1 MNLVKYFLSIVL
13 IIFSTN
19 TFAQQNEYT
28 VTKEKI
34 YVHTNHTFFKP
45 GEQLFYKIY
54 VVKAKD
60 QTPTNISK
68 LVYVDVITPAGTIA
82 EKQVFQVI
90 DGAAEGSFD
99 FNVNVIG
106 GVYKLKAYTSWM
118 RNESDS
124 TFFTKEI
131 TVQKTIAPRILMNL
145 DFPKK
150 GYSAGDKVIADFT
163 ARNLNDEPIKFYEFK
178 YTITIAGK
186 NILSNTMKSDKN
198 GKAEINFD
206 LPTDLNSNDGLL
218 NITIDYDAYTESI
231 SRSIPIVLNN
241 IDVQFMPEGGTL
253 VHNITSTIAFKA
265 VNEFG
270 KPVDING
277 TIYDDK
283 NNKVVDFESYKFGMG
298 KFVFTP
304 KYGTLYYAKITSL
317 INITKE
323 YKLPEIK
330 NTGIVCNVTQDNE
343 NILLTIN
350 CSNAEECKI
359 IGQTK
364 NQIYYQEKIVFKKGE
379 QTISISK
386 NLFPVGITQ
395 FTIYTSTHLPVSER
409 LVFLNE
415 NKNLQVKITTN
426 KKQYAPR
433 EKVKL
438 QIITTDY
445 SGKAIPSNFS
455 LSIVDDKL
463 WTFADDKQNHILSWL
478 LLHSELKGTI
488 EEPTF
493 YFKQDEPK
501 SIPALDLVMLT
512 NGYRYFD
519 FIEYV
524 LQENKLKF
532 SPDQSNILSGVIV
545 NEKNEPVQAK
555 LFLASVQQDGKAMQI
570 KTDKNGNFFFSDL
583 TANQSYY
590 LLTQSFKKE
599 KVKINILQN
608 GTGFNPTATMA
619 LLENKGDDNKMPAIR
634 TLAFAERKK
643 LEENNFTGRKQL
655 DINDVA
661 LNNFKNKNNELNEV
675 VVTGFGNQKRRDMT
689 GSVVVVNAKELNGF
703 DKLENALAG
712 KVAGLEVRANA
723 NVFGEARISLR
734 GIRSLT
740 GNNQPLLVID
750 GVPSNLGFISQLNP
764 NDVNNVDVLKSA
776 ASTAIFGADGV
787 NGAIMVT
794 TKKFRTFKTN
804 KYILKNYFI
813 NTQQFI
819 ANGTVY
825 TIAKKYYAPKYETT
839 KTEERTDF
847 RETIY
852 WNPTVQ
858 TDNNGIATLEFY
870 NSDANTTFRAIAEGI
885 GYNGVLGRTEKT
897 YSVQNPLSV
906 DAKIPPYLTVGDKA
920 LIPLVIK
927 NNSEGKYVVKI
938 AVQLPE
944 NMTCEKYTNNIT
956 IEASES
962 KEILIPIT
970 ALKATKGI
978 VKFIVDNNN
987 EKEIISLPIEAS
999 NKGFI
1004 VIETFSGNT
1013 TQVHNFNI
1021 NKLIPGT
1028 LTTKLKLFN
1037 NVEGQ
1042 LLDGI
1047 ESMLREPY
1055 GCFEQTSSST
1065 YPNVF
1070 ILKYLK
1076 ESGKSNAEIEKKAMG
1091 YIEAGYKRLS
1101 GFETAQNGFEWFGK
1115 TPPHEALSAYGLL
1128 EFTDM
1133 QEFIKV
1139 DKKMLERTKQFLLSR
1154 KDGNGGFKLSNTG
1167 YDQFRSVPNKIANIY
1182 IVYALTQA
1190 GIGKEIKLEYETA
1203 IKAAISSND
1212 GYQLSMMAIAANNM
1226 NNDNDFTSL
1235 LIKLNENYKKLNLQS
1250 ETSVVNSR
1258 DASLRVEAL
1267 SLYAIALCREKNP
1280 KIALIAELIT
1290 KILAEKS
1297 YYGYGS
1303 TQATVLALNAVV
1315 SFSKLSNKASKDVK
1329 IDFVLNSKKLTGSE
1343 FLNTDCIEGKNNFS
1357 VEYADNNK
1365 SIPYNFEVAYNTFTP
1380 PNSEKA
1386 ALHITSTI
1394 NNKNPKIGETVRLQ
1408 IAVQNKED
1416 ILQPMAIAKIGIP
1429 AGLIIQPWQLK
1440 EMMEKKE
1447 FAYYEIF
1454 DNYLVIYWMGFKQN
1468 ETKVINLD
1476 LKATIEGTYKA
1487 KASNVYLYYT
1497 PEHKNWVDGE
1507 TVEIGH

>member
-1 MNLVKYFLSIVL
+1 MKTIKYILSVL
-13 IIFSTN
+13 LILFSAN
-19 TFAQQNEYT
+19 AFAQQNEYS

-34 YVHTNHTFFKP
+34 YMQTNHIFFKP

-60 QTPTNISK
+60 QTPTDISK
-68 LVYVDVITPAGTIA
+68 VVYVDVIAPSGTIV
-82 EKQVFQVI
+82 EKQTYPII

-99 FNVNVIG
+99 FNENVIG
-106 GVYKLKAYTSWM
+106 GVYKLKVYTTWM

-131 TVQKTIAPRILMNL
+131 TVQKTIAPRILMKL

-150 GYSAGDKVIADFT
+150 GYGAGDKVIADFS
-163 ARNLNDEPIKFYEFK
+163 ARNLNDEPIKFYTIK
-178 YTITIAGK
+178 YTATIAGK
-186 NILSNTMKSDKN
+186 QILTNTIKTN
-198 GKAEINFD
+198 NEGKAEINVD
-206 LPTDLNSNDGLL
+206 LPKDLNSTDGLL

-241 IDVQFMPEGGTL
+241 IDLQFMPEGGTL
-253 VHNITSTIAFKA
+253 VDNINSNIAFKA
-265 VNEFG
+265 LNEFG
-270 KPVDING
+270 KPVDITG
-277 TIYDDK
+277 AIYDDK
-283 NNKVVDFESYKFGMG
+283 NNKIVDFESYKFGMG
-298 KFVFTP
+298 KFAFTP
-304 KYGTLYYAKITSL
+304 KYGTIYYAKITSPT
-317 INITKE
+317 NITKE
-323 YKLPEIK
+323 YKLPQIN
-330 NTGIVCNVTQDNE
+330 NTGIVFTITQNKE
-343 NILLTIN
+343 TVLLKIN
-350 CSNAEECKI
+350 CSNTEECKI

-364 NQIYYQEKIVFKKGE
+364 NHIYYEEKLLLENGE
-379 QTISISK
+379 QIITISK
-386 NLFPVGITQ
+386 DLFPVGIAQ
-395 FTIYTSTHLPVSER
+395 FTLYTSNQLPVAER
-409 LVFLNE
+409 LIFLNE
-415 NKNLQVKITTN
+415 SKNLQVKITTN

-438 QIITTDY
+438 QILTTDFN
-445 SGKAIPSNFS
+445 GKAIPSNFS

-478 LLHSELKGTI
+478 LLNSELKGNI
-488 EEPTF
+488 QEPTF
-493 YFKQDEPK
+493 YFKQEEAK
-501 SIPALDLVMLT
+501 ALPALDLVMLT

-532 SPDQSNILSGVIV
+532 SPDQNNILSGIIV
-545 NEKNEPVQAK
+545 NDKNEPVEAK
-555 LFLASVQQDGKAMQI
+555 LFLASNNANGKAMQI
-570 KTDKNGNFFFSDL
+570 KTDKNGKFFFTDL

-590 LLTQSFKKE
+590 LLSQSFKKE
-599 KVKINILQN
+599 KIKINILQN
-608 GTGFNPTATMA
+608 GIGFNPIETMA
-619 LLENKGDDNKMPAIR
+619 LNVHKEDDNKMPAIR
-634 TLAFAERKK
+634 TLAFAKQQAIKNEK
-643 LEENNFTGRKQL
+643 EFGRKNM
-655 DINDVA
+655 DINDLA
-661 LNNFKNKNNELNEV
+661 MDNFKNKEMNEIV
-675 VVTGFGNQKRRDMT
+675 VVSVGYATRKRDMMGAVT
-689 GSVVVVNAKELNGF
+689 VVNAKELLNF
-703 DKLENALAG
+703 DRLDNALAG
-712 KVAGLEVRANA
+712 KVAGLQITANA
-723 NVFGEARISLR
+723 NAFGQSKITMR

-740 GNNQPLLVID
+740 GNDQLIIVVD
-750 GVPSNLGFISQLNP
+750 GVPSNSSFISQLNP
-764 NDVNNVDVLKSA
+764 NDINNVEVLKNASA
-776 ASTAIFGADGV
+776 TAIFGSDGV
-787 NGAIMVT
+787 NGAILVT
-794 TKKFRTFKTN
+794 TKKFRTYKN
-804 KYILKNYFI
+804 HKYLVKDYFI

-858 TDNNGIATLEFY
+858 TDKDGMANIEFY
-870 NSDANTTFRAIAEGI
+870 NSDATTTFRAIAEGI

-897 YSVQNPLSV
+897 YSVKNILSV

-920 LIPLVIK
+920 LLPLVIK
-927 NNSEGKYVVKI
+927 NNSEAKTYLNIEIK
-938 AVQLPE
+938 LPE
-944 NMTCEKYTNNIT
+944 YIISDKYTKAIT
-956 IEASES
+956 LEPNQSQ
-962 KEILIPIT
+962 EILIPIE
-970 ALKATKGI
+970 AIKATKGTI
-978 VKFIVDNNN
+978 QFIVDNDNN
-987 EKEIISLPIEAS
+987 KEIIKLPIEAT
-999 NKGFI
+999 NKGFA

-1013 TQVHNFNI
+1013 SKEHSFEI

-1028 LTTKLKLFN
+1028 LATKLKLFN

-1076 ESGKSNAEIEKKAMG
+1076 ESGKSNAEIEKKAMQ

-1133 QEFIKV
+1133 QEFINV
-1139 DKKMLERTKQFLLSR
+1139 DKKMLARTKQFLLSR
-1154 KDGNGGFKLSNTG
+1154 RDGKGGFKLSNTG

-1190 GIGKEIKLEYETA
+1190 GIGNEIKLEYETA
-1203 IKAAISSND
+1203 MKAAIQSND
-1212 GYQLSMMAIAANNM
+1212 GYQLAMMTIAANNM
-1226 NNDNDFTSL
+1226 HNENDYNNL
-1235 LIKLNENYKKLNLQS
+1235 LVKLNDNYKKANLQS

-1258 DASLRVEAL
+1258 DASLRVESL

-1280 KIALIAELIT
+1280 KLALIAELIS

-1303 TQATVLALNAVV
+1303 TQATVLALHAVV
-1315 SFSKLSNKASKDVK
+1315 NFSKLSSKGSKDIK
-1329 IDFVLNSKKLTGSE
+1329 IDFVLNGKKPANNEFSITG
-1343 FLNTDCIEGKNNFS
+1343 CIEGKNNFS
-1357 VEYADNNK
+1357 VKYIDEK
-1365 SIPYNFEVAYNTFTP
+1365 ETIPYNFEVAYNTFTP

-1386 ALHITSTI
+1386 SLHITTTI
-1394 NNKNPKIGETVRLQ
+1394 NNKSPKIGETVRMQ
-1408 IAVQNKED
+1408 IAVQNKEN

-1440 EMMEKKE
+1440 EMMEKNE

-1454 DNYLVIYWMGFKQN
+1454 DNYLVIYWMGCKQN
-1468 ETKVINLD
+1468 ETKIINLD

-1487 KASNVYLYYT
+1487 KASNTYLYYT
-1497 PEHKNWVDGE
+1497 PEHKNWADGE
-1507 TVEIGH
+1507 IVEIGH